1 MKFNAFLETND
12 KYKHLVGD
20 PKALK
25 DPKVFYM
32 SDDSTQQQAA
42 IDFSQTKD
50 GTVALLEAFTKLQ
63 KARNK
68 GDSKRN
74 KKIDDLIRQ
83 KEGR

>member
-1 MKFNAFLETND
+1 MKFNAFLETDD

-32 SDDSTQQQAA
+32 SDDPTQQQAA
-42 IDFSQTKD
+42 IDFFQTKD
-50 GTVALLEAFTKLQ
+50 GTVALIEALTKLQ
-63 KARNK
+63 ESRNK
-68 GDSKRN
+68 GNSKRN